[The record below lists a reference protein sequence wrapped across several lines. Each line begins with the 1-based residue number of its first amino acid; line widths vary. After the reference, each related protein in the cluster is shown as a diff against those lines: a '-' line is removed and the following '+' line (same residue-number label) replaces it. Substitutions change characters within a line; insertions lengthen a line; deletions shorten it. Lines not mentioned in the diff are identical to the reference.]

1 MDQIIPTLRFLP
13 SEAAMLKR
21 LTFLCT
27 ALLALSACSHNGS
40 DNSAAPQPAPAQTSA
55 PAASASAA
63 KPATASTAPA
73 APAAASTAAASAST
87 AATPASAT
95 TTAAAKPAA
104 PATPFVDDGKWVE
117 GKNYFTIEPAQ
128 PTSDPDKIVVT
139 EAFSYACPACNAF
152 HTTVDQL
159 VQSLPAGSEMS
170 YLPVSFRPD
179 ENFPLFQ
186 RAYFAA
192 KALGVAEK
200 TQDAMFDAVWKTG
213 ELASDDLTTGR
224 PKPQSA
230 WPTIE
235 DVAKFYAKYGVD
247 PKEFVAVAN
256 SFSINTQMKRADDLV
271 KAYGVDGTPTII
283 VNGKYRFTPGTA
295 GGYAQSIE
303 LAKWLVSKEAA
314 GK

>member
-1 MDQIIPTLRFLP
+1 
-13 SEAAMLKR
+13 MLKR
-21 LTFLCT
+21 LSFLCV
-27 ALLALSACSHNGS
+27 ALLALTACGHNGS
-40 DNSAAPQPAPAQTSA
+40 SDNNAAPTPAPAQTA
-55 PAASASAA
+55 PATPATAA
-63 KPATASTAPA
+63 KPAATATTPAP
-73 APAAASTAAASAST
+73 ASTAAAAST
-87 AATPASAT
+87 AATPATAS
-95 TTAAAKPAA
+95 TTAQKPAA
-104 PATPFVDDGKWVE
+104 PSAPAAPFVDDGKWVE

-128 PTSDPDKIVVT
+128 PTGIPDKIVVT

-152 HTTVDQL
+152 HTTADQL
-159 VQSLPAGSEMS
+159 AQSLPSNAVMT

-192 KALGVAEK
+192 KAVGVADK
-200 TQDAMFDAVWKTG
+200 THDATFDAVWKTG

-230 WPTIE
+230 WPTID

-256 SFSINTQMKRADDLV
+256 SFSVNTQMKRADDMV

-283 VNGKYRFTPGTA
+283 VNGKYRFTPNDA
-295 GGYAQSIE
+295 GGYPQSIE
-303 LAKWLVSKEAA
+303 LTKWLIAKEAA

>member
-1 MDQIIPTLRFLP
+1 
-13 SEAAMLKR
+13 MLKR
-21 LTFLCT
+21 LSFLCA
-27 ALLALSACSHNGS
+27 ALLALAACSHDGS
-40 DNSAAPQPAPAQTSA
+40 DTSAPQPAPAQTSA
-55 PAASASAA
+55 PAAPASAA
-63 KPATASTAPA
+63 KPAAASTAQ
-73 APAAASTAAASAST
+73 APAAASTAAA
-87 AATPASAT
+87 TPAPAA
-95 TTAAAKPAA
+95 TTAAAPEKPSA
-104 PATPFVDDGKWVE
+104 PAEPFVDNGKWVE
-117 GKNYFTIEPAQ
+117 GKNYFTIEPQQ
-128 PTSDPDKIVVT
+128 PTGNPDKIVVT

-152 HTTVDQL
+152 HSTADQIEK
-159 VQSLPAGSEMS
+159 SLPSNAVMT

-200 TQDAMFDAVWKTG
+200 AHDAMFDAVWKTG

-230 WPTIE
+230 WPTID
-235 DVAKFYAKYGVD
+235 DVAKFYGKYGVD
-247 PKEFVAVAN
+247 PKQFVAVAN
-256 SFSINTQMKRADDLV
+256 SFSINTQMKRADDMV

-283 VNGKYRFTPGTA
+283 INGKYRFTPGNA

-303 LAKWLVSKEAA
+303 LTKWLIAKEAA

>member
-1 MDQIIPTLRFLP
+1 
-13 SEAAMLKR
+13 MLKR
-21 LTFLCT
+21 LTFLCA
-27 ALLALSACSHNGS
+27 ALLAVTACSHNGS
-40 DNSAAPQPAPAQTSA
+40 DNGTAAQPQPAPAQTSA
-55 PAASASAA
+55 PAAPASAA
-63 KPATASTAPA
+63 KPAAASTAA
-73 APAAASTAAASAST
+73 APAAASTANT
-87 AATPASAT
+87 PAATPAAASTA
-95 TTAAAKPAA
+95 AAAKPAT

-128 PTSDPDKIVVT
+128 PTGNPDKIVVT

-152 HTTVDQL
+152 HTSADQL
-159 VQSLPAGSEMS
+159 AKTLPADAVMA

-213 ELASDDLTTGR
+213 ELSSDDLTTGR

-230 WPTIE
+230 WPTLD

-256 SFSINTQMKRADDLV
+256 SFSINTQMKRADDMV
-271 KAYGVDGTPTII
+271 KAYGVEGTPTII
-283 VNGKYRFTPGTA
+283 VNGKYRFTPGDA
-295 GGYAQSIE
+295 GGYGQSIE

>member
-1 MDQIIPTLRFLP
+1 
-13 SEAAMLKR
+13 MLKR
-21 LTFLCT
+21 LTFLCA
-27 ALLALSACSHNGS
+27 ALLAVTACSHNGS
-40 DNSAAPQPAPAQTSA
+40 DNGTAPQPAPAQTSA
-55 PAASASAA
+55 PAAPASAA
-63 KPATASTAPA
+63 TPAPAATAPA
-73 APAAASTAAASAST
+73 PASTAAAAST
-87 AATPASAT
+87 ST
-95 TTAAAKPAA
+95 PAA
-104 PATPFVDDGKWVE
+104 PASAGTAAEQKPSAPAAPFVDDGKWVE

-128 PTSDPDKIVVT
+128 PTGIPDKIVVT

-152 HTTVDQL
+152 HTTADQL
-159 VQSLPAGSEMS
+159 AQSLPSNAVMT

-192 KALGVAEK
+192 KAVGVADK
-200 TQDAMFDAVWKTG
+200 TYDAMFDAVWKTG

-230 WPTIE
+230 WPTID

-256 SFSINTQMKRADDLV
+256 SFSINTQMKRADDMV
-271 KAYGVDGTPTII
+271 KAYGVEGTPTII
-283 VNGKYRFTPGTA
+283 VNGKYRFTPGDA
-295 GGYAQSIE
+295 GGYPQSIE
-303 LAKWLVSKEAA
+303 LTKWLVSKEAA

>member
-1 MDQIIPTLRFLP
+1 
-13 SEAAMLKR
+13 MLKR
-21 LTFLCT
+21 LTFLCA
-27 ALLALSACSHNGS
+27 ALLAVSACSHNS
-40 DNSAAPQPAPAQTSA
+40 PDNGTASPSQPASARTSA
-55 PAASASAA
+55 PTALASAA
-63 KPATASTAPA
+63 KPATAA
-73 APAAASTAAASAST
+73 TAAASST
-87 AATPASAT
+87 AVVPASAST
-95 TTAAAKPAA
+95 TTVAPKPSA

-128 PTSDPDKIVVT
+128 PTGIPDKIVVT

-152 HTTVDQL
+152 HTSADQL
-159 VQSLPAGSEMS
+159 ARSLPSNAVMT

-192 KALGVAEK
+192 KALGVADK
-200 TQDAMFDAVWKTG
+200 TYNAMFDAVWKTG

-230 WPTIE
+230 WTTLD

-256 SFSINTQMKRADDLV
+256 SFSINTQMKRADDMV
-271 KAYGVDGTPTII
+271 KVYGVEGTPTII
-283 VNGKYRFTPGTA
+283 VNGKYRFTPGDA